1 MRNFSFWSW
10 PPPSMHFIFKST
22 HIYLQVTV
30 VMITQDILTDRLHMT
45 IDIQQMT
52 EDLDIRGSVVHPL
65 VIGMVVRGVT
75 GADRLRGRDREGMIL
90 IRGEVR
96 EVDPGIEIER
106 WDVDTAYLNKLNPD
120 SLVYNCQHNT
130 TLFWSTYSIILCLGN
145 YKISSI
151 WLILECLY
159 F

>member
-1 MRNFSFWSW
+1 
-10 PPPSMHFIFKST
+10 MHFIFKST

-30 VMITQDILTDRLHMT
+30 VMITQDILMDRLHMT

-96 EVDPGIEIER
+96 EVDPEIEIER
-106 WDVDTAYLNKLNPD
+106 
-120 SLVYNCQHNT
+120 
-130 TLFWSTYSIILCLGN
+130 
-145 YKISSI
+145 
-151 WLILECLY
+151 
-159 F
+159 

>member
-1 MRNFSFWSW
+1 
-10 PPPSMHFIFKST
+10 MHFIFKST

-30 VMITQDILTDRLHMT
+30 VMITQDILMDRLHMT

-65 VIGMVVRGVT
+65 VIGMRGVT

-96 EVDPGIEIER
+96 EVDPEIEIER
-106 WDVDTAYLNKLNPD
+106 
-120 SLVYNCQHNT
+120 
-130 TLFWSTYSIILCLGN
+130 
-145 YKISSI
+145 
-151 WLILECLY
+151 
-159 F
+159 